1 MTVGLTTPSTS
12 FTSDGGDPTS
22 PNQEKQ
28 KPRDRRLCRTGCHP
42 SPRESWFAFYI
53 KQQMNCGELDA
64 LGSVEVVES
73 TSVYPTGLQNIID
86 LFVSLPDEEKR
97 ETLISYAEQTGK
109 WRPREGESF
118 DLEDIRKDEECADTV
133 GVFLKVSDG
142 NKVRFR
148 ITLGPQVQTLTKAM
162 TSILCRGLEG
172 ATLSEILDLPS
183 DFVPKIIGAELVRAR
198 SHTVYYVLTRM
209 KGICTVFRNRKRAEE
224 A

>member
-1 MTVGLTTPSTS
+1 
-12 FTSDGGDPTS
+12 
-22 PNQEKQ
+22 
-28 KPRDRRLCRTGCHP
+28 
-42 SPRESWFAFYI
+42 
-53 KQQMNCGELDA
+53 MNCGELDE
-64 LGSVEVVES
+64 LGSVEVVDS

-109 WRPREGESF
+109 WRPREGEFF

-133 GVFLKVSDG
+133 GVFLKVSG
-142 NKVRFR
+142 ENNVRFR

-172 ATLSEILDLPS
+172 ATLSEVFDLPS

-198 SHTVYYVLTRM
+198 SRTVYYVLTRM

>member
-1 MTVGLTTPSTS
+1 
-12 FTSDGGDPTS
+12 
-22 PNQEKQ
+22 
-28 KPRDRRLCRTGCHP
+28 
-42 SPRESWFAFYI
+42 
-53 KQQMNCGELDA
+53 MNCGELDQ
-64 LGSVEVVES
+64 LGSVEVVDS

-97 ETLISYAEQTGK
+97 EVLISYAEQTGK
-109 WRPREGESF
+109 WRPREEESF

-133 GVFLKVSDG
+133 GVFLTVSDG

-172 ATLSEILDLPS
+172 ATLSEVLDLPS

-224 A
+224 AGRRS

>member
-1 MTVGLTTPSTS
+1 
-12 FTSDGGDPTS
+12 
-22 PNQEKQ
+22 
-28 KPRDRRLCRTGCHP
+28 
-42 SPRESWFAFYI
+42 
-53 KQQMNCGELDA
+53 MNCGELDE
-64 LGSVEVVES
+64 LGSVEVVDT
-73 TSVYPTGLQNIID
+73 TSVYPNGLQNIID

-109 WRPREGESF
+109 WRP
-118 DLEDIRKDEECADTV
+118 
-133 GVFLKVSDG
+133 
-142 NKVRFR
+142 
-148 ITLGPQVQTLTKAM
+148 KAM

-172 ATLSEILDLPS
+172 ATLSEVLDLPS